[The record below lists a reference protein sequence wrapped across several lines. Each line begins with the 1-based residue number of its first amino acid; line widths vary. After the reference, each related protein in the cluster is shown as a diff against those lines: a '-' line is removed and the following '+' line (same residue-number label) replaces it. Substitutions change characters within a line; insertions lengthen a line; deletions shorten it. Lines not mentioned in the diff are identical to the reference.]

1 MKRVKTVLCIAAA
14 MGASANTALAQH
26 TFSMTSEVER
36 VENPLLTNVSPGG
49 VTVLRFAP
57 SYAFETRGE
66 RYRSRLALSAVIE
79 RTSDTA
85 LLANR
90 DFPSVGYTWGYAWPT
105 SDLELRANLS
115 ESATRN
121 TQFADF
127 GRVTVDARE
136 REFLTGAR
144 WNKEMT
150 ERTRLTLAANHR
162 EVDFDTPLLE
172 DFRELSVSSR
182 VTWDQSETEAYY
194 FEPAYSRL
202 TPRSGGPTSNQTRWL
217 LGTTRALSQEWSLDA
232 FGGQSRV
239 SGLQTETGTVGGVR
253 LNYAGNRVTGGLEWT
268 RDVAPIGA
276 VSRYVRNE
284 SLGVRVGYRL
294 TEGATLAGRYSQS
307 RSTDL
312 TTGRGSLFAVSLD
325 NQLADRWTSTVGVEE
340 RRSSGFGG
348 LSGRG
353 WAVRAGLVYS
363 YSSGL

>member
-1 MKRVKTVLCIAAA
+1 MNCVKTIVCIAAV

-26 TFSMTSEVER
+26 TFSMSSEVER
-36 VENPLLTNVSPGG
+36 VENPLLTNISPGG

-57 SYAFETRGE
+57 TYAFESRGE
-66 RYRSRLALSAVIE
+66 RYRSRLSLSAVIE
-79 RTSDTA
+79 RTSDTT

-90 DFPSVGYTWGYAWPT
+90 DFPSAGYTWGYAWPS

-150 ERTRLTLAANHR
+150 ERTRLTLNATNR
-162 EVDFDTPLLE
+162 RVDYDTPLLE
-172 DFRELSVSSR
+172 DYRELLLSSR
-182 VTWDQSETEAYY
+182 VTWDHSETEAYY
-194 FEPAYSRL
+194 FEPSHSRL
-202 TPRSGGPTSNQTRWL
+202 TPLNGGAVSTQTRWL
-217 LGTTRALSQEWSLDA
+217 VGTTRALSQEWSLDA

-239 SGLQTETGTVGGVR
+239 KGAQTETGTLGGVR
-253 LNYAGNRVTGGLEWT
+253 LNYTGSRLTSGLEWS

-284 SLGVRVGYRL
+284 LLGVRVGYRL
-294 TEGATLAGRYSQS
+294 TEGTSVAGRYSQS
-307 RSTDL
+307 RSTDVA
-312 TTGRGSLFAVSLD
+312 TGRGSLFALSLD
-325 NQLADRWTSTVGVEE
+325 NQLAARWTSSVGVEE

-363 YSSGL
+363 YASGL

>member
-1 MKRVKTVLCIAAA
+1 MNRVKTGLFVAAA
-14 MGASANTALAQH
+14 LGASANTALAQH
-26 TFSMTSEVER
+26 TFSMSSEVER
-36 VENPLLTNVSPGG
+36 VENPLLSNVSPGG

-66 RYRSRLALSAVIE
+66 RYRSRLSLSAVVE
-79 RTSDTA
+79 RSSDTT

-105 SDLELRANLS
+105 SDLELRANLA

-144 WNKEMT
+144 WNKELA
-150 ERTRLTLAANHR
+150 ERTRLTLAATHR
-162 EVDFDTPLLE
+162 EVDYDTPLLE
-172 DFRELSVSSR
+172 DYRELSVSSR
-182 VTWDQSETEAYY
+182 FTWDQTETVAYY
-194 FEPAYSRL
+194 FEPAHSRL
-202 TPRSGGPTSNQTRWL
+202 TPLSGGPTSNQTRWL
-217 LGTTRALSQEWSLDA
+217 AGTTRALSPEWSLDA

-239 SGLQTETGTVGGVR
+239 RGLQTETGTVGGVR
-253 LNYAGNRVTGGLEWT
+253 LNYAGSRLTSGLEWS
-268 RDVAPIGA
+268 RDVAPIGS

-284 SLGVRVGYRL
+284 LLGVRVGYRM
-294 TEGATLAGRYSQS
+294 TETATVNGRYSQS
-307 RSTDL
+307 RSTDMV
-312 TTGRGSLFAVSLD
+312 TGRGSLFALSLD
-325 NQLADRWTSTVGVEE
+325 NQLAARWTSSVGVEE

-353 WAVRAGLVYS
+353 WAVRAGVVYS